1 MNARECLG
9 FALSLAVKSGDIFLT
24 NEKLVHTSFPAL
36 DACFC
41 SILLIG
47 SCFNPCPL
55 LSPIGECR
63 F

>member
-47 SCFNPCPL
+47 SCFNP
-55 LSPIGECR
+55 
-63 F
+63 